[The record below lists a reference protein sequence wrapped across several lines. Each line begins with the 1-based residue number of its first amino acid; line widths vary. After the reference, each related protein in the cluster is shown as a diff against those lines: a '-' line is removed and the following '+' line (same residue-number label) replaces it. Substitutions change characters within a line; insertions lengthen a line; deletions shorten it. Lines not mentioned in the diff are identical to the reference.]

1 MSTSCRMSALN
12 RLGRKLDGYRCCVLV
27 FLART
32 AAVVYTPVSAISRP
46 EFTASVKAW

>member
-1 MSTSCRMSALN
+1 MLTVKSTSALN
-12 RLGRKLDGYRCCVLV
+12 RLGKLDGYRCCVLV

-46 EFTASVKAW
+46 VFTASVKAW